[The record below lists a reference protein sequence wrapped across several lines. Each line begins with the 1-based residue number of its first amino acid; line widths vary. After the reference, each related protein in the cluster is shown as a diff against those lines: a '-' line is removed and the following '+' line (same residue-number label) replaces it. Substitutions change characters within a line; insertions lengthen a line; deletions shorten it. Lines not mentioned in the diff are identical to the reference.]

1 MTGDD
6 REESKLRRVVPVAHR
21 FSDGTWIVS
30 AEVWDDRVVV
40 RWAKSAPPRSTRYIA
55 YADDYAPAE
64 PPFGWRE
71 GRSPGRGWVIS
82 DEVGTTYAL
91 ADASASGGERG
102 FRGEVDF
109 EPAPPAVATSL
120 QIRHEAADEI
130 VSVSLTD

>member
-1 MTGDD
+1 MTGDE

-64 PPFGWRE
+64 PPFGW
-71 GRSPGRGWVIS
+71 
-82 DEVGTTYAL
+82 
-91 ADASASGGERG
+91 
-102 FRGEVDF
+102 
-109 EPAPPAVATSL
+109 
-120 QIRHEAADEI
+120 IRD
-130 VSVSLTD
+130 